1 MADEEA
7 EEKVAG
13 PGAKEAEA
21 PTAPCGSLELT
32 DHDGVLALRLSGG
45 DVIPA
50 AVPVLD
56 ESGKLLAVYT
66 AGPPV
71 PPAAGPAPDV
81 LQERTVVK
89 LR

>member
-1 MADEEA
+1 MADEET
-7 EEKVAG
+7 EETEASAAAD
-13 PGAKEAEA
+13 GA
-21 PTAPCGSLELT
+21 LELT

-45 DVIPA
+45 DVIPRA
-50 AVPVLD
+50 IPVLD

-71 PPAAGPAPDV
+71 PPAAGSAPDV
-81 LQERTVVK
+81 LAERSVVE